1 MFNSLSEKIQD
12 VFKRL
17 KGKGKLNEKDVEA
30 ALREIR
36 IALLEADVNF
46 KVVKS
51 LISAVK
57 ERSVGHE
64 VLKSLSPAQQVIKIV
79 REELTALLEQDNSQI
94 KMAST
99 PPTIILL
106 AGIQGAGKTTTAVK
120 LAFHLR
126 GKGQRPLLVAA
137 DLQRPGAI
145 DQIKIYAAEVS
156 LPVYAGGDTPL
167 DVCRKAISYA
177 ESEDHDVIIVDT
189 TGRLHVADDLM
200 EELSL
205 LQETLNPQEVLLVV
219 DAMTGQDAVNIAEEF
234 NKKVS
239 LTGVIL
245 TKLDGDTRGG
255 SALSI
260 KTVTGCP
267 IKFIGTGEKIEGL
280 EPFYPDRMVKR
291 ILGMGDILS
300 LIEKAESALDKEK
313 AAELEKKLYSQQF
326 TLEDFQEQLVQIKK
340 MGSLNEIIDLIPGG
354 AGIPREI
361 KDLSLGEKQLV
372 VTEAIINSMTRSERV
387 NPHMIN
393 SSRRKRIAMGSGT
406 NVQDVNRLLKQF
418 EQMKKMMKRLGAMEK
433 KGFKKFKRNK
443 GFPFM

>member
-145 DQIKIYAAEVS
+145 EQIKIYAAEVS